1 MNIEDIKQ
9 YLRLDD
15 DSDDLLLDGLIF
27 AAKNYMSNAGVQEKN
42 EENDLYDLCIKLLVS
57 HWYENREVTG
67 TTNKL
72 AFSLESIIVQLKYC
86 EV

>member
-1 MNIEDIKQ
+1 MNVEDIKQ
-9 YLRLDD
+9 YLRIEDD
-15 DSDDLLLDGLIF
+15 IDNFLLYGLIS
-27 AAKNYMSNAGVQEKN
+27 AAKNYMSNAGIQEKN
-42 EENDLYDLCIKLLVS
+42 ENELYDLCIKLLVS

-67 TTNKL
+67 TANKL

>member
-1 MNIEDIKQ
+1 MNIEDMKQ
-9 YLRLDD
+9 YLRIDD
-15 DSDDLLLDGLIF
+15 DSDDLLLDGLVF
-27 AAKNYMSNAGVQEKN
+27 AAKNYMSNAGVQEKS
-42 EENDLYDLCIKLLVS
+42 ENDLYDLSIKLLVS

-67 TTNKL
+67 TANKL